1 MLPDSNAAPKKKKR
15 ANPPVKPTHPASKFC
30 SNTTMPGSTSTAKS
44 AEAEEVRFLAYNRT
58 FVAETGRG
66 FLGQI
71 ERLQTRNRALRQGK

>member
-1 MLPDSNAAPKKKKR
+1 
-15 ANPPVKPTHPASKFC
+15 
-30 SNTTMPGSTSTAKS
+30 MPGSTSTAKS